1 MQVVIQK
8 EVEFYDDRLTA
19 VQTEDGRI
27 YVSINEVCGVLGL
40 SRYPQQRRIQEHD
53 VLSEGLVQLPVDT
66 TGGRQKDVYK
76 RQVVVIPVD
85 NMIAAFLQQLQ
96 EA

>member
-8 EVEFYDDRLTA
+8 EVQFYDDQLTA

-40 SRYPQQRRIQEHD
+40 SRYPQQRRITYPLTSLARD
-53 VLSEGLVQLPVDT
+53 LSSC
-66 TGGRQKDVYK
+66 
-76 RQVVVIPVD
+76 
-85 NMIAAFLQQLQ
+85 
-96 EA
+96 